1 MMMMTTTRMANS
13 QDLPPS
19 HPDESIRAQTKI
31 DSDPNVLLEPV
42 PLRQTSSDPPRVPVS
57 QTWLRWIQDSR
68 RLSLACLALAPLIA
82 LPFITRVLTD
92 RFAPTLA
99 DITTTSLNQL
109 FAWREIAKPEEN
121 TPEPFDPGTSPP
133 TDEVF
138 VEPNPTPQ
146 ATSNPPKRHRGILVR
161 TDAVVRAVRS
171 GGRPSSVPAPASGAR
186 PAGLSLVGVSHY
198 GTGLRDGDILTSVG
212 GTPAT
217 SESLVV
223 ALVAGA
229 IGQGAKVITG
239 VVWRDNQRMDVAVE
253 IPGPEAFTK
262 KKRRRP
268 SSVRD

>member
-1 MMMMTTTRMANS
+1 MRTMTRMANS
-13 QDLPPS
+13 PPVPTRPARS
-19 HPDESIRAQTKI
+19 EESIRTQKKI
-31 DSDPNVLLEPV
+31 DSTPNILPSTV
-42 PLRQTSSDPPRVPVS
+42 PPGQTNPNAPRVSSS
-57 QTWLRWIQDSR
+57 QTPR

-82 LPFITRVLTD
+82 LPCISRVFVD
-92 RFAPTLA
+92 HFAPAIAQIAMTNLEHAFTWRDIA
-99 DITTTSLNQL
+99 DPEDTS
-109 FAWREIAKPEEN
+109 PEN
-121 TPEPFDPGTSPP
+121 FDPIRSPNL
-133 TDEVF
+133 DDVL
-138 VEPNPTPQ
+138 VEPNDTPSPTRTTP
-146 ATSNPPKRHRGILVR
+146 NPNKRHRGIIVR

-171 GGRPSSVPAPASGAR
+171 GGRPSSFPAPASGAR
-186 PAGLSLVGVSHY
+186 PAGLSLVGVSHF

-239 VVWRDNQRMDVAVE
+239 VVWRDDQRMDVAVE

>member
-1 MMMMTTTRMANS
+1 MANS
-13 QDLPPS
+13 RLVDPLRS
-19 HPDESIRAQTKI
+19 RDRSEESIRAQTNI
-31 DSDPNVLLEPV
+31 DSASNSLLPTV
-42 PLRQTSSDPPRVPVS
+42 PLRQTHLESPRIPS
-57 QTWLRWIQDSR
+57 KNAPR
-68 RLSLACLALAPLIA
+68 RLALACLILVPLIA
-82 LPFITRVLTD
+82 IPCLSRVLVD
-92 RFAPTLA
+92 QIAPHLA
-99 DITTTSLNQL
+99 HLATTNLEHV
-109 FAWREIAKPEEN
+109 FAWRDIA
-121 TPEPFDPGTSPP
+121 EPDEHPPTQFDPVASP
-133 TDEVF
+133 TVDDGL
-138 VEPNPTPQ
+138 VEPNNTPPS
-146 ATSNPPKRHRGILVR
+146 TSNPSKRHRGIIVR

-171 GGRPSSVPAPASGAR
+171 GGRPSSFPAPASGSR
-186 PAGLSLVGVSHY
+186 PAGLSLVGVSHF

-253 IPGPEAFTK
+253 IPGPEAFAK